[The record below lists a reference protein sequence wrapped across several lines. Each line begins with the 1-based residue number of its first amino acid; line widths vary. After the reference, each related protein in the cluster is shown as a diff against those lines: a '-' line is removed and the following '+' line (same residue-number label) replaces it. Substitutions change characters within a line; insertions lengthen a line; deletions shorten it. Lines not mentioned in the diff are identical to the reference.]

1 MEDTSCMINNVTF
14 KKILVP
20 LDGSEMSQKAF
31 KYALSVAK
39 SFGTELALLN
49 VIPQHVA
56 DAAVYRVG
64 THRALVKNYI
74 KMMNALARQQAT
86 DLLDKKMQEC
96 EKENVKTSYR
106 ILQGDAVSEIIE
118 ASKKLKIDLIVIGSV
133 GLTGIKKLKALG
145 SVSRKVSELSDCP
158 VLIVR

>member
-1 MEDTSCMINNVTF
+1 MVNNDTF
-14 KKILVP
+14 KKILIP
-20 LDGSEMSQKAF
+20 LDGSKMSDKAF
-31 KYALSVAK
+31 KYALSIAK
-39 SFGTELALLN
+39 NFGAELALLT
-49 VIPQHVA
+49 VIPEHVV

-86 DLLDKKMQEC
+86 DLLDKRMQEC
-96 EKENVKTSYR
+96 EKENVKASYK
-106 ILQGDAVSEIIE
+106 ILQGDTASEIIT
-118 ASKKLKIDLIVIGSV
+118 AAKKMRTDMIVIGSV

>member
-1 MEDTSCMINNVTF
+1 MADNNTF
-14 KKILVP
+14 KKILIP
-20 LDGSEMSQKAF
+20 LDGSKMSDKAF
-31 KYALSVAK
+31 KYALLIAK
-39 SFGTELALLN
+39 NFGAELALLT
-49 VIPQHVA
+49 VIPEHIA

-86 DLLDKKMQEC
+86 DLLDKRVVEC
-96 EKENVKTSYR
+96 EKENVKTSYKV
-106 ILQGDAVSEIIE
+106 LQGDAASEIIT
-118 ASKKLKIDLIVIGSV
+118 AGKKMRIDMIVIGSV

-145 SVSRKVSELSDCP
+145 SVSRKISELSGCP